1 LARTGPGI
9 HWPALI
15 GVMLALSLTF
25 SAGGCGPNRPRV
37 YPVSGE
43 FFWEGKPAAGA
54 VVVFHPADAPPATN
68 ETPAQG
74 KKPMA
79 RVKSDGSF
87 TLSTY
92 GINDGAPAGRYHI
105 TLVWTQF
112 KAPGSDEEVDL
123 LPPEYANLQTSPVEI
138 VEIRAEKNVLPAFRL
153 SK

>member
-1 LARTGPGI
+1 LARTGPET

-15 GVMLALSLTF
+15 GVMLAISLAF
-25 SAGGCGPNRPRV
+25 GASGCGPKRPRV

-43 FFWEGKPAAGA
+43 LFWQGMPAAGA
-54 VVVFHPADAPPATN
+54 VVFFHPVDAPPATN
-68 ETPAQG
+68 ETPAIG
-74 KKPMA
+74 PKPMG

-87 TLSTY
+87 TVSTY
-92 GINDGAPAGRYHI
+92 GKYDGAPAGRYYI
-105 TLVWTQF
+105 TLVWTEF
-112 KAPGSDEEVDL
+112 KAPDSDEEVDL